1 MHISFYL
8 LVPLISLSIMLVT
21 PHLNFH
27 SNAIAMVD
35 GSPPE
40 GNGFYNNYEN
50 AGSPPPEG
58 NGFYNNY
65 ENAGSPPPPEGNG
78 FYNNYEDGE
87 INSKYPINTNEFEGF
102 YNDKLIV
109 KVKID
114 LQNLER
120 VGFLRISSLLNGEE
134 IIKDVPLS
142 EIDRFIP
149 TITIDFVVNKKN
161 DIVEASDKD
170 EYHVCAYHIRD
181 LMQEY
186 GSFTN
191 FDCNEGD
198 LQSVDMPNNIPLFQ
212 PSSQVY
218 LKSQNYHYNAL
229 YQASQFYNDYGYGR
243 SPGMEIDG
251 DKVIITIYSPMED
264 RMDTKKLK
272 IMAMIKGHIQSE
284 VIDDVQE
291 ELQNIGSTNISRTFI
306 FDRNTDIGLIH
317 IGDKFLAC
325 VASDDLRP
333 PEGQECE
340 KRILKKFDQPNVL
353 YAR

>member
-8 LVPLISLSIMLVT
+8 LVPLISLSIMLLT
-21 PHLNFH
+21 PNLNFH
-27 SNAIAMVD
+27 SNAIAMED
-35 GSPPE
+35 GYAEGNSFYNNYDNYGSAAE
-40 GNGFYNNYEN
+40 GNGFI
-50 AGSPPPEG
+50 
-58 NGFYNNY
+58 
-65 ENAGSPPPPEGNG
+65 
-78 FYNNYEDGE
+78 NNYEDGGM
-87 INSKYPINTNEFEGF
+87 NSQYPIIANEYEGF
-102 YNDKLIV
+102 DNDKLVV
-109 KVKID
+109 KAKIY

-120 VGFLRISSLLNGEE
+120 VGFLRISSILNGEE
-134 IIKDVPLS
+134 IKKDVPLS
-142 EIDRFIP
+142 EIDRSIP
-149 TITIDFVVNKKN
+149 TITIDLMVNKKN
-161 DIVEASDKD
+161 DIVEASAND

-186 GSFTN
+186 DSFTN

-198 LQSVDMPNNIPLFQ
+198 LQSVDMPNYISLFK

-218 LKSQNYHYNAL
+218 LKSQNYRYNTL
-229 YQASQFYNDYGYGR
+229 YEASQFYNDYSYGR

-251 DKVIITIYSPMED
+251 DKVIITVYSPMED

-272 IMAMIKGHIQSE
+272 IMAMIKGQIQSE
-284 VIDDVQE
+284 VIYDVQN
-291 ELQNIGSTNISRTFI
+291 ELNKIGYGPISRTFI

>member
-8 LVPLISLSIMLVT
+8 LVPLISLSIMLIT
-21 PHLNFH
+21 PHLNLH
-27 SNAIAMVD
+27 TNARAMEV
-35 GSPPE
+35 GYAE
-40 GNGFYNNYEN
+40 GNSFYNNYEN
-50 AGSPPPEG
+50 DHSAEG
-58 NGFYNNY
+58 N
-65 ENAGSPPPPEGNG
+65 S
-78 FYNNYEDGE
+78 FYNNYEDDG
-87 INSKYPINTNEFEGF
+87 INSKYPTNTNEFEGY
-102 YNDKLIV
+102 YNDKLVV
-109 KVKID
+109 KAKIY

-142 EIDRFIP
+142 EIDRSIP
-149 TITIDFVVNKKN
+149 TITIDLMVNKKN
-161 DIVEASDKD
+161 DFVKASAKD

-186 GSFTN
+186 DSFTN

-198 LQSVDMPNNIPLFQ
+198 LQSVDMPNYISLFQ

-218 LKSQNYHYNAL
+218 LKSQNYRYNAL
-229 YQASQFYNDYGYGR
+229 YEASQFYNDYSYGH

-272 IMAMIKGHIQSE
+272 IMAMIKGQIQSE
-284 VIDDVQE
+284 VIYDVQN
-291 ELQNIGSTNISRTFI
+291 ELNKIGYSPISRTFI